1 MATTLLCRKIMSIK
15 LLFNQIIRADS
26 VEYDNWS
33 LIINDSRNI
42 TARKRILTQSMV
54 LSS

>member
-1 MATTLLCRKIMSIK
+1 MATTLLRRKIMIIK

-26 VEYDNWS
+26 VESVNWFP
-33 LIINDSRNI
+33 IINDSRNI